1 MRVVGWCGTYLL
13 SKFGFEGG
21 WRGATCVSSL
31 AIIESGVGAALEDGC
46 VGGGE
51 VFVQASTEAW
61 ENAAQEGCNPF
72 TLRAWGLLL
81 QCVYLS
87 ST

>member
-1 MRVVGWCGTYLL
+1 MGWCGTYLL

-46 VGGGE
+46 VGA
-51 VFVQASTEAW
+51 VRCLSRRQ
-61 ENAAQEGCNPF
+61 
-72 TLRAWGLLL
+72 LRRERTRRRKVAIRLRCACLA
-81 QCVYLS
+81 VAVAVHVSALS
-87 ST
+87 PT